1 MIRKQYT
8 FGSDRYYTYETKDF
22 DKIKS
27 INELCDL
34 LLGVFK
40 IRDILYM
47 QQIEIAKDIC
57 KAVRKQ
63 HKTTDKTCRT
73 QYIKKGGK

>member
-1 MIRKQYT
+1 MIKKQYV
-8 FGSDRYYTYETKDF
+8 FGDDKYYAYDIKDF
-22 DKIKS
+22 NKIKS

-40 IRDILYM
+40 IQDILYM

-57 KAVRKQ
+57 KTIKKQ
-63 HKTTDKTCRT
+63 YKSAEKICRT
-73 QYIKKGGK
+73 QYIKRSK

>member
-1 MIRKQYT
+1 MIKKQYAISNN
-8 FGSDRYYTYETKDF
+8 GCYTYETKDF

-27 INELCDL
+27 INELCNL

-40 IRDILYM
+40 IEDILYM

-57 KAVRKQ
+57 KAVKKQ
-63 HKTTDKTCRT
+63 HKNIKKICRT
-73 QYIKKGGK
+73 QYIKRG

>member
-1 MIRKQYT
+1 MIKKQYVI
-8 FGSDRYYTYETKDF
+8 GDDRYYTYETKDF

-57 KAVRKQ
+57 KAAKKQ
-63 HKTTDKTCRT
+63 CKSTDKTYRT
-73 QYIKKGGK
+73 QYIKRV